1 MTKRCCGPILA
12 GQPAP
17 SPEALMRSRYAAYA
31 TSSVGHIIATTHP
44 TSAQEVADLV
54 LWRAEIASFCAGA
67 EFVSLTIHDAGEDGN
82 RGWVHFTA
90 ELRVSG
96 ATRLMSEHSIFYR
109 VGERW
114 LYHSA
119 QMN

>member
-1 MTKRCCGPILA
+1 
-12 GQPAP
+12 
-17 SPEALMRSRYAAYA
+17 MRSRYAAYA

-54 LWRAEIASFCAGA
+54 LWRSEIASFCQGA
-67 EFVSLTIHDAGEDGN
+67 EFVSLTIHDAGEDGD

-90 ELRVSG
+90 Q
-96 ATRLMSEHSIFYR
+96 LMVNGSPRPMTEHSLFYR

-119 QMN
+119 QKI